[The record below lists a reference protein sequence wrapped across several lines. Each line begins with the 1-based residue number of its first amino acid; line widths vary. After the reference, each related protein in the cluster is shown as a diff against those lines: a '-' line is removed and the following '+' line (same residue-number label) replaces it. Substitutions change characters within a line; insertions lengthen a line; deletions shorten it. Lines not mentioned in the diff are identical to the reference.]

1 MKRQLSIKV
10 LSGLL
15 NIFVSLI
22 LVTTLL
28 YLHHWFGKEDFY
40 TVLFWTIPVAVALAV
55 SGKGIIATVARTN
68 IIALRIL
75 VITVIALAIAYV
87 WTHFVY
93 LFVGSWMHA
102 FSFPVLYVWLV
113 GIFAQ
118 LFFLDR
124 QLPDENKRGIV
135 ALILFPFVMLI
146 SLACLYGASTAV
158 VYLAR
163 HDKEIFLIPQNFK
176 GKFRIVYET
185 KCGMKP
191 RVEQG
196 SRVLEIPDNG
206 LLIIRSRFRTGIV
219 DHEYY
224 FQDSAGKRVRVNEIL
239 TYARKDTLA
248 PGVLLHETGVIPGT
262 LPDGTTSKE
271 SSLAIHYTDFIVIE
285 RDTAS
290 IDKNYL
296 LKQGLTLDSL
306 THTIVQTCRD
316 TTSVYATANYRR
328 PIYYVKMR

>member
-15 NIFVSLI
+15 NIIVSLI
-22 LVTTLL
+22 LVTILL

-40 TVLFWTIPVAVALAV
+40 TVLFWTIPVAIALAV
-55 SGKGIIATVARTN
+55 SGKGIITTLARTDF
-68 IIALRIL
+68 IMLRIV
-75 VITVIALAIAYV
+75 VITIVALTIAYV

-102 FSFPVLYVWLV
+102 FSFPVFYVWLA

-135 ALILFPFVMLI
+135 ALILFPFVMLV
-146 SLACLYGASTAV
+146 SLTCLYGASTAA
-158 VYLAR
+158 VYFAR
-163 HDKEIFLIPQNFK
+163 HDKEIFLIPRNFK

-185 KCGMKP
+185 KCGIKP

-206 LLIIRSRFRTGIV
+206 LLIIRSRFKTGIV

-224 FQDSAGKRVRVNEIL
+224 FQDSGKRIHINEMQ
-239 TYARKDTLA
+239 TYAQKDTLA
-248 PGVLLHETGVIPGT
+248 PGVLLQGTGIIPGS
-262 LPDGTTSKE
+262 LPDGSTSPE
-271 SSLAIHYTDFIVIE
+271 SSLAIHYSDFIVIE
-285 RDTAS
+285 KDTAS
-290 IDKNYL
+290 IDKTYAL
-296 LKQGLTLDSL
+296 RQDLRLDSL
-306 THTIVQTCRD
+306 THAIVQMCRD
-316 TTSVYATANYRR
+316 TISVYATANYRR

>member
-15 NIFVSLI
+15 NIIVSLI
-22 LVTTLL
+22 LVTVLL

-40 TVLFWTIPVAVALAV
+40 TVLFWTIPVAIALSV
-55 SGKGIIATVARTN
+55 SGKGIITTIAWTKHAGLRTVMM
-68 IIALRIL
+68 ALM
-75 VITVIALAIAYV
+75 ALLIAYS

-118 LFFLDR
+118 LIFLDR
-124 QLPDENKRGIV
+124 LLPDENKRGLL
-135 ALILFPFVMLI
+135 ALIVFPFVMFI
-146 SLACLYGASTAV
+146 SLSVVYGASTAAA
-158 VYLAR
+158 YLTR

-191 RVEQG
+191 PVEDG
-196 SRVLEIPDNG
+196 KRVLTIPDDG
-206 LLIIRSRFRTGIV
+206 LLVIRSRFKTGIV

-224 FQDSAGKRVRVNEIL
+224 FIDGDGKRVRANEL
-239 TYARKDTLA
+239 QSYSQKDTLA
-248 PGVLLHETGVIPGT
+248 PGVLLQGAGVIPGA
-262 LPDGTTSKE
+262 LPDGTTSPE
-271 SSLAIHYTDFIVIE
+271 SVLAIHYSDFMIIE
-285 RDTAS
+285 KDSVAS
-290 IDKNYL
+290 KNISEIGNDL
-296 LKQGLTLDSL
+296 RLDSL
-306 THTIVQTCRD
+306 TKAVVQPCRD